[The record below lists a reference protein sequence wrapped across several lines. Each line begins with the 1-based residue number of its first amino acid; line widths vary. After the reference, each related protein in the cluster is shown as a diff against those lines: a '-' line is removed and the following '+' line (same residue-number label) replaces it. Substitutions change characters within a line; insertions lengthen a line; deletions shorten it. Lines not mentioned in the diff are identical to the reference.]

1 MADLITLMLQASVW
15 LALAVLLLAGARP
28 LLLRLGGAALAYR
41 SWWLLPLVLAALCL
55 PLPSAPMADA
65 PSMRVI
71 ASALRGPV
79 VPTEAAVWPVL
90 LLAVWL
96 AGALVMALAS
106 WRAQR
111 RFERAMGPLQPREDG
126 TWQASADPGLPALV
140 GLWHPRIVV
149 GPAFDVDFSPAEQDL
164 ILQHERSHRRHGD
177 PWANAV
183 LALLRCVFWF
193 HPLLPWAERRFLRD
207 QELACDA
214 RTVDPHPAL
223 RRLYANAL
231 LKAQLVHPVA
241 PMACHWRSQP
251 MLKERIAM
259 LKEHKR
265 KALPWMTGQVLVMG
279 LCVGMGTVAW
289 ASQGGAGAG
298 PSPHAGPAALANAA
312 AGDGDAEA
320 LTTTPPTYPK
330 AAFDQGLSGKVVL
343 RVEVDASGKVGNV
356 RVLSST
362 PAGVFDAASVAAGKG
377 GTFNPAGRN
386 GTAVASALKIPMTF
400 ELNASG
406 PAQ

>member
-1 MADLITLMLQASVW
+1 MAESLNVLLQASVW
-15 LALAVLLLAGARP
+15 LAITVVLLAALRP
-28 LLLRLGGAALAYR
+28 LLLALGGAALVYR
-41 SWWLLPLVLAALCL
+41 SWWCV
-55 PLPSAPMADA
+55 
-65 PSMRVI
+65 
-71 ASALRGPV
+71 
-79 VPTEAAVWPVL
+79 PVL
-90 LLAVWL
+90 LLALHLPLPMGPMVDALPVLAAAVAWTAPVVVPAAPAWPWL
-96 AGALVMALAS
+96 LLLAWALGALGMGGAS

-111 RFERAMGPLQPREDG
+111 RFERAMGTLRPRADG

-140 GLWHPRIVV
+140 GLWAPRIVV
-149 GPAFDVDFSPAEQDL
+149 GPAFEADFSPAEQDL

-193 HPLLPWAERRFLRD
+193 HPLLPWAARRFLRD

-265 KALPWMTGQVLVMG
+265 RTVPWLTGQMMVIG

-289 ASQGGAGAG
+289 AGQGSAV
-298 PSPHAGPAALANAA
+298 AA
-312 AGDGDAEA
+312 ASGIGGRAVVADRTAIA
-320 LTTTPPTYPK
+320 HRMPPPSYPK
-330 AAFDQGLSGKVVL
+330 IAVEQRIVGKVVV
-343 RVEVDASGKVGNV
+343 RVDVDADGKATDV
-356 RVLSST
+356 RVLDAS
-362 PAGVFDAASVAAGKG
+362 PAGVFDDATVAAAKQ
-377 GTFNPAGRN
+377 GTFEPAIRN
-386 GTAVASALKIPMTF
+386 GKAVASALKIPVTF
-400 ELNASG
+400 AMDDEESA
-406 PAQ
+406 P